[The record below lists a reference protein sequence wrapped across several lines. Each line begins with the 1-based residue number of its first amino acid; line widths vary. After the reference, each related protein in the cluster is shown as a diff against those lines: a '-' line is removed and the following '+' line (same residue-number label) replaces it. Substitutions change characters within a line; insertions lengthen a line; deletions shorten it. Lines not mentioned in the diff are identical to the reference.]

1 MSTNKGFAQH
11 PHEIFSEWYR
21 GTTPGQALK
30 RLEFHYLS
38 SGLKLT
44 YNQITLQVGCPGD
57 APPLEGLPHGTSCLV
72 TAGLKAANRAPT
84 PLFAAPDEIPFG
96 AQSVDIVYLV
106 HVLEFSPEPCWILK
120 ECERILKPQGQL
132 HVLALNPWNPKNLP
146 RCVPMLLKSA
156 EISLITPARMIAW
169 LKNLNLDTCL
179 VAGFSLTPECCLPN
193 SGSLLSRSRA
203 HLAAAYA
210 VRAIKRRQRLI
221 PTASSWSSI
230 PELIGGCGSIETA
243 FRMLEDL
250 KSGHWTLRK
259 RSGT

>member
-1 MSTNKGFAQH
+1 MSMNKGFAQH

-21 GTTPGQALK
+21 DTTPGQALK

-44 YNQITLQVGCPGD
+44 FNQITLQVGCPGD
-57 APPLEGLPHGTSCLV
+57 ISPLNGFPRGTSCLM
-72 TAGLKAANRAPT
+72 TSGPKEPQRPPARLI
-84 PLFAAPDEIPFG
+84 AAPDDIPFDS
-96 AQSVDIVYLV
+96 QSVDLVYLV
-106 HVLEFSPEPCWILK
+106 HVLEFSPEPCRILK
-120 ECERILKPQGQL
+120 ECERILKPQGEL

-146 RCVPMLLKSA
+146 RCVPLLLKHA
-156 EISLITPARMIAW
+156 ETSLITPSRLMAW

-193 SGSLLSRSRA
+193 RGSLLNRSRVR
-203 HLAAAYA
+203 LATAYA

-221 PTASSWSSI
+221 PLGSPWSSI

-243 FRMLEDL
+243 FHRL
-250 KSGHWTLRK
+250 
-259 RSGT
+259 

>member
-11 PHEIFSEWYR
+11 PQEIFSEWYR
-21 GTTPGQALK
+21 STTPGQALK

-57 APPLEGLPHGTSCLV
+57 PPPFEGFQRGTSCLM
-72 TAGLKAANRAPT
+72 TSGMKAANRVST
-84 PLFAAPDEIPFG
+84 PLVAAPDEFPFG
-96 AQSVDIVYLV
+96 AQSIDFVYLV
-106 HVLEFSPEPCWILK
+106 HVLEFAPEPGWILK
-120 ECERILKPQGQL
+120 ECERILKPQGEL

-146 RCVPMLLKSA
+146 RCLPMLLKSA
-156 EISLITPARMIAW
+156 EISLITPSRLISW

-193 SGSLLSRSRA
+193 NGSLLSRSRA

-210 VRAIKRRQRLI
+210 VRAIKRRQRLV

-243 FRMLEDL
+243 FRVL
-250 KSGHWTLRK
+250 
-259 RSGT
+259 